1 MFKVEDKTIAI
12 LVFILIISGNYIGQ
26 LFPCNV
32 QAVLS
37 ESMIMKHVF
46 GFLTL
51 FFFVLLTLPNFTVT
65 EGTQT
70 SLILYFIFLIF
81 SKTHYVFWFLTVF
94 IFSIVYFIYLYKR
107 ELKDDDP
114 FKSQLNRLNTYL
126 SYLGAL
132 VGIIGF
138 LVYMGMKKNEY
149 GKNFKYMQFLL
160 GKPDC
165 KGKSPKLSL
174 TNALLMSFS

>member
-70 SLILYFIFLIF
+70 SLILYFIF
-81 SKTHYVFWFLTVF
+81 
-94 IFSIVYFIYLYKR
+94 
-107 ELKDDDP
+107 
-114 FKSQLNRLNTYL
+114 
-126 SYLGAL
+126 
-132 VGIIGF
+132 
-138 LVYMGMKKNEY
+138 
-149 GKNFKYMQFLL
+149 
-160 GKPDC
+160 
-165 KGKSPKLSL
+165 
-174 TNALLMSFS
+174 